1 MSLIASSTIE
11 EKLEELGWVLPSPMQ
26 VPEGVKLPFP
36 FIKVHGS
43 MAYISGHLPLEQ
55 DGQVGLIRG
64 KLGDTVSIEQG
75 YESARLVGLAILS
88 SLKEVVGSL
97 DNVKSW
103 VRIFGM
109 VNATKNFE
117 SHPQVINGFSDMIY
131 KLYGPERGYPSR
143 SAVGMGSL
151 PFQVPVEI
159 EGVVEI
165 A

>member
-1 MSLIASSTIE
+1 MSSIE
-11 EKLEELGWVLPSPMQ
+11 EKLEKHGWVLPNPMQ
-26 VPEGVKLPFP
+26 IPEGVELPFP
-36 FIKVHGS
+36 FVKVHGS

-75 YESARLVGLAILS
+75 YESAQLVCLAILA
-88 SLKEVVGSL
+88 SLKDALGSL
-97 DNVKSW
+97 DNVKTW
-103 VRIFGM
+103 VRVFGM
-109 VNATKNFE
+109 VNATKDFE
-117 SHPQVINGFSDMIY
+117 LHPQVINGFSDMIY
-131 KLYGPERGYPSR
+131 KLYGPMRGYPCR